1 MTRPALPP
9 SLSEQ
14 LRLQVLRSHYLLD
27 TPAEAAYDDL
37 VRLAAHLCQVP
48 MAAVNLIDEHRQW
61 SKATIGLERIES
73 PRDISFC
80 THVVDHDAP
89 LVVPDTHQDARFAD
103 NPFVVGPPH
112 LRFYAGL
119 PLRSPLGV
127 TLGTLAV
134 FDQVPRTLT
143 AEQMTL
149 LETLAQQVMAQLELR
164 FERIHHRLT
173 ALRLAVAQRFSQRNT
188 WQLYIDEHRLLW
200 TEGIYQ
206 LTGLTADSFDETLE
220 GFLALVHPGD
230 RDAVTTALV
239 QAGQGQPLDIEHRL
253 VRPDGEVRQVRLQGQ
268 VFAGDSVLA
277 PLLVGTLQDLTAD
290 KLAQAEQQAQQQALR
305 HAHDTLSFHIHNS
318 PLAVVEWDWAFRV
331 SYWSPQAAALFG
343 WSEAEVRGR
352 HPGDWPFLYPDDAP
366 AVEQVMSQLLHSE
379 VQRNVSCHRN
389 LTRSGAVVH
398 CEWYNSARLDD
409 DGNLVSIFSLILD
422 VTERVQAEQ
431 AIAAGLAREH
441 ATGSALR
448 QRTQELRRVNQQ
460 LQSSRAL
467 ARIGGRLGR
476 LGGWAADVGRNE
488 VYWSEEIFRILE
500 WASGDVPSLD
510 NALSLYPPEHRQR
523 ISDAL
528 AICAQAGTPFDLE
541 LELYTATGRRFWA
554 RTIGEAERNADG
566 DIVRVIGAF
575 QDISAQKQA
584 ESALERFAARLR
596 TTLESMTDAFYLLDD
611 QWRFT
616 YLNAE
621 AERALQRPSGELIG
635 QVVWEVFPESEE
647 SRLFSEYQAALRD
660 NQSRHFEFYYEP
672 LQEWFDVNAYP
683 STEGLAVYFRVISDR
698 IALEDRLRQ
707 AQRLESLGQLTGGIA
722 HDFNNLLT
730 VIMGNAELLS
740 ETLAPDS
747 PLRPLAEMVNSAAQR
762 GAELTQRLLAF
773 ARRQALDP
781 KPVDVNQLII
791 TMTSLLNRTLGEHID
806 VVRLSAANLWPAL
819 VDPAQLE
826 NALLNLC
833 INARDAMAQGGELI
847 VETSNVYLDQAYADQ
862 HAEAQAGQYVLITV
876 SDSGV
881 GIAPDDLPY
890 VFEPFFTTKDTGKG
904 TGLGLSMVYG
914 FVKQSN
920 GHITIYSE
928 LGQGTM
934 IRLYLPR
941 YFGGE
946 GAFSEIVPMA
956 GAVGGNER
964 ILLVEDDDLV
974 RSYVQNQLEQ
984 LGYRVV
990 EASSGLAALEI
1001 LQQQPEIDLLFTDV
1015 VMPGGMSGR
1024 ELGDAARRL
1033 RPDLKIL
1040 YTSGYSEQAIVHNG
1054 RLDPGVKLLG
1064 KPYRRADLA
1073 QKVRNVL
1080 DEGVSGQA

>member
-1 MTRPALPP
+1 MNRPALPP
-9 SLSEQ
+9 SISEQ

-61 SKATIGLERIES
+61 SKAAVGLERLDT

-80 THVVDHDAP
+80 THVVDGDAP

-134 FDQVPRTLT
+134 FDRVPHTLT
-143 AEQMTL
+143 AEQMAL
-149 LETLAQQVMAQLELR
+149 LEALAQQVMAQLELR

-173 ALRLAVAQRFSQRNT
+173 ALRLAVAQRFSQMNT
-188 WQLYIDEHRLLW
+188 WQFYIDENRLLW

-220 GFLALVHPGD
+220 SFVALVHPGD
-230 RDAVTTALV
+230 RQAVTAALV
-239 QAGQGQPLDIEHRL
+239 QAVQGQPLDLEHRL

-268 VFAGDSVLA
+268 SFAGDSVFA
-277 PLLVGTLQDLTAD
+277 PMLVGTLQDLTAD
-290 KLAQAEQQAQQQALR
+290 KLVQAQQQAQQQALR

-331 SYWSPQAAALFG
+331 THWSPQATALFG

-352 HPGDWPFLYPDDAP
+352 HPGDWPFVYPDDA
-366 AVEQVMSQLLHSE
+366 AIVEPVMAQLINGE
-379 VQRNVSCHRN
+379 ARRNVSRNRN

-422 VTERVQAEQ
+422 VTERVEAEQ
-431 AIAAGLAREH
+431 AIAAGLARVQ
-441 ATGSALR
+441 AAGAALR
-448 QRTQELRRVNQQ
+448 RRTEELQRANQQ
-460 LQSSRAL
+460 LRESRAL

-476 LGGWAADVGRNE
+476 LGGWAVDIDLSQ

-500 WASGDVPSLD
+500 WASNDAPSLD
-510 NALSLYPPEHRQR
+510 NALKLYPAEYRQR
-523 ISDAL
+523 IGA
-528 AICAQAGTPFDLE
+528 AIAACAQAGTPFDLE
-541 LELYTATGRRFWA
+541 LELYTATERRFWA
-554 RTIGEAERNADG
+554 RAMGEAERNAGG

-584 ESALERFAARLR
+584 ESALERFATRLR

-621 AERALQRPSGELIG
+621 AERVLRRSPGDLIG
-635 QVVWEVFPESEE
+635 QVLWEVFPEAQE
-647 SRLFSEYQAALRD
+647 SQLYGEYHTALRD

-672 LQEWFDVNAYP
+672 LHEWFDVNAYP
-683 STEGLAVYFRVISDR
+683 STDGLAVYFRVISDR

-707 AQRLESLGQLTGGIA
+707 AQRLESLGQLTGGVA

-730 VIMGNAELLS
+730 VIMGNAELLA

-781 KPVDVNQLII
+781 KSVDVNQLIAS
-791 TMTSLLNRTLGEHID
+791 MTSLLSRTLGEHID
-806 VVRLSAANLWPAL
+806 VVRQPATDLWPAL

-833 INARDAMAQGGELI
+833 LNARDAMAQGGELM
-847 VETSNVYLDQAYADQ
+847 VETSNVYLDQDYADQ
-862 HAEAQAGQYVLITV
+862 HAEAEAGQYVLITV

-881 GIAPDDLPY
+881 GIAAENLPH
-890 VFEPFFTTKDTGKG
+890 VFEPFFTTKETGKG

-914 FVKQSN
+914 FVKQSD

-941 YFGGE
+941 YLGGE
-946 GAFSEIVPMA
+946 GDFSEIVPMI
-956 GAVGGNER
+956 GAVGGNEW

-974 RSYVQNQLEQ
+974 RHYVQNQLEQ
-984 LGYRVV
+984 LGYRVTA
-990 EASSGLAALEI
+990 ASSGPAALTI
-1001 LQQQPEIDLLFTDV
+1001 IQQQPEIDLLFTDV

-1040 YTSGYSEQAIVHNG
+1040 YTSGYSEHAIMHHG
-1054 RLDPGVKLLG
+1054 RLDAGVRLLS

-1073 QKVRNVL
+1073 QKVRDVL
-1080 DEGVSGQA
+1080 GESLSGQA

>member
-9 SLSEQ
+9 PISEQ

-27 TPAEAAYDDL
+27 TPAETAYDDL

-48 MAAVNLIDEHRQW
+48 MAVVNLIDERRQW
-61 SKATIGLERIES
+61 SKAAVGLERFES

-80 THVVDHDAP
+80 THVVDSDAP
-89 LVVPDTHQDARFAD
+89 LVVADTHQDARFAD

-134 FDQVPRTLT
+134 FDRVPRTLT
-143 AEQMTL
+143 AEQMRL
-149 LETLAQQVMAQLELR
+149 LEALAQQVMAQLELR

-173 ALRLAVAQRFSQRNT
+173 ALRLAVVQRFSQMDT
-188 WQLYIDEHRLLW
+188 WQLYIAENRLLW
-200 TEGIYQ
+200 TEGIYH

-220 GFLALVHPGD
+220 AFVALAHPGD
-230 RDAVTTALV
+230 RDAVTAALI
-239 QAGQGQPLDIEHRL
+239 QAAQGQPLDLEHRL

-268 VFAGDSVLA
+268 SFAGDSA
-277 PLLVGTLQDLTAD
+277 FPPLLVGTLQDLTAD
-290 KLAQAEQQAQQQALR
+290 KQAQAEQQAQQQELR
-305 HAHDTLSFHIHNS
+305 YAHDTLSFHIDNS

-331 SYWSPQAAALFG
+331 THWSPQAAALFG
-343 WSEAEVRGR
+343 WSEAEMRGR
-352 HPGDWPFLYPDDAP
+352 HPGDLPFVYADDAP
-366 AVEQVMSQLLHSE
+366 AVEQVMAQLINGE
-379 VQRNVSCHRN
+379 ARRNLSRNRN

-398 CEWYNSARLDD
+398 CEWHNSARLDT
-409 DGNLVSIFSLILD
+409 DGSLISIFSLVLD

-431 AIAAGLAREH
+431 AIAAGLARE
-441 ATGSALR
+441 
-448 QRTQELRRVNQQ
+448 QRANQQ
-460 LQSSRAL
+460 LQESRAL

-476 LGGWAADVGRNE
+476 LGGWAADIDRNQ
-488 VYWSEEIFRILE
+488 VYWSEEIFHILE
-500 WASGDVPSLD
+500 WASDNAPSLE

-523 ISDAL
+523 VSA
-528 AICAQAGTPFDLE
+528 AIATCAQNGTPFDLE
-541 LELYTATGRRFWA
+541 VELNTATGRRLWA
-554 RTIGEAERNADG
+554 RAIGEAERNAEG
-566 DIVRVIGAF
+566 NIVRVIGAL

-584 ESALERFAARLR
+584 ESALARFATRLR

-616 YLNAE
+616 YLNSE
-621 AERALQRPSGELIG
+621 AERVLQRPPGELIG
-635 QVVWEVFPESEE
+635 QVVWEAFPEARQSQ
-647 SRLFSEYQAALRD
+647 LYAEYHAAVD
-660 NQSRHFEFYYEP
+660 TNQSRHFEIYYAP
-672 LQEWFDVNAYP
+672 LHEWFDINAYS
-683 STEGLAVYFRVISDR
+683 STDGLAVYFRVISDR

-707 AQRLESLGQLTGGIA
+707 AQRLESLGQLTGGVA

-730 VIMGNAELLS
+730 VIMGNAELLA

-747 PLRPLAEMVNSAAQR
+747 PLRPLAELVSSAAQR

-781 KPVDVNQLII
+781 KPVDVNPLIT
-791 TMTSLLNRTLGEHID
+791 TMTNLLCRTLGAHIE
-806 VVRLSAANLWPAL
+806 VVRLPADGLWPAL
-819 VDPAQLE
+819 ADPAQLE

-833 INARDAMAQGGELI
+833 FNARDAMAQGGKLTL
-847 VETSNVYLDQAYADQ
+847 ETSNVYLDLNYAAQ
-862 HAEAQAGQYVLITV
+862 HVEAQAGQYVLITV

-881 GIAPDDLPY
+881 GIAADNLPR
-890 VFEPFFTTKDTGKG
+890 VFEPFFTTKETGKG

-914 FVKQSN
+914 FAKQSN

-928 LGQGTM
+928 LGQGTT

-941 YFGGE
+941 YLGAE
-946 GAFSEIVPMA
+946 GDFSEIMA
-956 GAVGGNER
+956 ITGTVGGDER

-984 LGYRVV
+984 LGYRVTV
-990 EASSGLAALEI
+990 ASSGPAALEI
-1001 LQQQPEIDLLFTDV
+1001 IQQQHEIDLLFTDV

-1040 YTSGYSEQAIVHNG
+1040 YTSGYSEQAIVHHG
-1054 RLDPGVKLLG
+1054 RLDPGIKLLS

-1073 QKVRNVL
+1073 QKVRDVL
-1080 DEGVSGQA
+1080 DESVNGQA